1 MSVLHHESLYETC
14 HDEAWEE
21 FRISNK
27 LSDDQLYA
35 LCEKSPT
42 GTLDAIDALAY
53 KKFQDLCQQR
63 SPPKQTFIHF
73 LIMSSFTYAEFQ
85 EVLNQLPSFVED
97 FGADL
102 DFAYDWV
109 ADQIGFPTFASNDAL
124 YDQFYL
130 AYQNAVTLD

>member
-1 MSVLHHESLYETC
+1 
-14 HDEAWEE
+14 
-21 FRISNK
+21 
-27 LSDDQLYA
+27 
-35 LCEKSPT
+35 
-42 GTLDAIDALAY
+42 
-53 KKFQDLCQQR
+53 
-63 SPPKQTFIHF
+63 
-73 LIMSSFTYAEFQ
+73 MSSFTYAEFQ

-97 FGADL
+97 YGADL

>member
-1 MSVLHHESLYETC
+1 MSVLHHEALYETC
-14 HDEAWEE
+14 MDESFEE
-21 FRISNK
+21 YMRISG
-27 LSDDQLYA
+27 LSSDDLEDWIKVNPYA
-35 LCEKSPT
+35 LDWIEN
-42 GTLDAIDALAY
+42 LAY

-63 SPPKQTFIHF
+63 SPPKQTLIHF

-109 ADQIGFPTFASNDAL
+109 ADQIGDPRFAANDAL

>member
-1 MSVLHHESLYETC
+1 
-14 HDEAWEE
+14 
-21 FRISNK
+21 
-27 LSDDQLYA
+27 
-35 LCEKSPT
+35 
-42 GTLDAIDALAY
+42 
-53 KKFQDLCQQR
+53 
-63 SPPKQTFIHF
+63 
-73 LIMSSFTYAEFQ
+73 MSSFTYAEFQ

-109 ADQIGFPTFASNDAL
+109 ADQIGFSTFASNDAL